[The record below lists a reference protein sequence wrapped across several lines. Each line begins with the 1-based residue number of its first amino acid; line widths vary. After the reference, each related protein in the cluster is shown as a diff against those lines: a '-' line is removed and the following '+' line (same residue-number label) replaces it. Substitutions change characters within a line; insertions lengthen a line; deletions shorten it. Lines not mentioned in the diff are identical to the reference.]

1 MPERFELGTGV
12 LNWERDERVNDR
24 YGFVFLDQ
32 QEEMDRD
39 IGDKV
44 ELDQSRVNH
53 RGRLIAVVRE
63 TRKSRHVGDLFHKI
77 YPQTPEVGEEIVLGE
92 GILVFDD
99 DGNIG
104 TLPDDKRRT
113 WWMNVHNLYR
123 AHEQTVTLFFEED
136 RPDS

>member
-1 MPERFELGTGV
+1 MPERFEIGTGV
-12 LNWERDERVNDR
+12 LDWEREERVSDR

-32 QEEMDRD
+32 QNEMDRD

-44 ELDQSRVNH
+44 ELDQSRANR

-63 TRKSRHVGDLFHKI
+63 TRRSRHVGDIFHEI

-92 GILVFDD
+92 GVLVFGD
-99 DGNIG
+99 DGG
-104 TLPDDKRRT
+104 VGVFPEDKRPT
-113 WWMNVHNLYR
+113 WWLNVRNLYR

-136 RPDS
+136 RPNS